1 MTLQEIRNKLE
12 KIKRDLAQKEGER
25 TAILNNL
32 KKEFKI
38 ETLDAAY
45 DLFDSLK
52 EQIKS
57 KKEEKDEL
65 FASVKRRIDEYGY

>member
-32 KKEFKI
+32 KKEFKVD
-38 ETLDAAY
+38 TLDSAY

-57 KKEEKDEL
+57 KKEEKEKL
-65 FASVKRRIDEYGY
+65 FASVEKRLEEYGY

>member
-57 KKEEKDEL
+57 KKEEKDKL
-65 FASVKRRIDEYGY
+65 FTSVTKRIEEYGY

>member
-65 FASVKRRIDEYGY
+65 FASVTKRIDEYGY